1 MWFALPEQPVFGV
14 AGFWQQ
20 TAKGTVFTIITCD
33 PTGDDVGSSAMQ
45 AQQSIRERHEQPS
58 FTAARDAPVVVN
70 ALQVSI
76 L

>member
-1 MWFALPEQPVFGV
+1 MFGV

-20 TAKGTVFTIITCD
+20 TANGAGFTIITC
-33 PTGDDVGSSAMQ
+33 DDVGSSAMQ

-58 FTAARDAPVVVN
+58 FTAARVAPVVVN